1 MKRILLGILIAGVA
15 LGGMGVV
22 SYLLFVGPRMYDQPH
37 VRAVQAVRPPTPPGA
52 VPLLEPIPRLPS
64 AQEAKTLANT
74 LQPTPENLARGKV
87 YYEYYCVFCHGDK
100 GDGNGPVGESY
111 VPKPADLRSE
121 KIRGYSDGE
130 LLRAMLGG
138 VGHEPMLVQIVQ
150 PEHHWYLVLYAR
162 RLAASPSGSGS
173 AN

>member
-1 MKRILLGILIAGVA
+1 MKRILLGILIAVVA

-37 VRAVQAVRPPTPPGA
+37 VRAFQAVMPPTPQGA

-87 YYEYYCVFCHGDK
+87 YYEYYCTACHGER
-100 GDGNGPVGESY
+100 GDGAGPVGESY
-111 VPKPADLRSE
+111 VPAPADLRAS
-121 KIRGYSDGE
+121 KVQSYSDGE
-130 LLRAMLGG
+130 LLRAMLAGT
-138 VGHEPMLVQIVQ
+138 GHEPVMNQTVREL
-150 PEHHWYLVLYAR
+150 HRWYLVLYVCS
-162 RLAASPSGSGS
+162 LKQPTP
-173 AN
+173 

>member
-1 MKRILLGILIAGVA
+1 VKWWKIAIPVLLVIA
-15 LGGMGVV
+15 LGAA
-22 SYLLFVGPRMYDQPH
+22 SYLLLVGPRMYDQPH
-37 VRAVQAVRPPTPPGA
+37 VRAFQARMPPTPEGV
-52 VPLLEPIPRLPS
+52 VPLVDPVPQVPAAAEARRLASPLQ
-64 AQEAKTLANT
+64 ATQANV
-74 LQPTPENLARGKV
+74 ARGKV
-87 YYEYYCVFCHGDK
+87 YYEYYCVSCHGDK

-121 KIRGYSDGE
+121 KVRAYSDGE